1 MKHFIN
7 LLVILILTGF
17 AVGIAYL
24 QVLHPKDVWFL
35 AYIPLC
41 GFMLLWG
48 FKLESGKTVTPESMI
63 QEIATHLGKTI
74 PETLE
79 HIKKFNE
86 DLDNLKAKE

>member
-1 MKHFIN
+1 MEKLKKEIEESKKK
-7 LLVILILTGF
+7 L
-17 AVGIAYL
+17 
-24 QVLHPKDVWFL
+24 
-35 AYIPLC
+35 
-41 GFMLLWG
+41 
-48 FKLESGKTVTPESMI
+48 LESGKTVTPESMI